1 MTHLLISKI
10 RKGKIYNKQG
20 YNERKTVRDRHEV
33 S

>member
-20 YNERKTVRDRHEV
+20 YERKTVRDRHEV
-33 S
+33 A